1 MTEVTCPTCGES
13 VVIGV
18 PRDGTIEDVHISE
31 GTDPSTDG
39 LRKTRVVR
47 CPESH
52 AIAVTFSV
60 TAPDGA

>member
-1 MTEVTCPTCGES
+1 MTEVTCPTCGEP
-13 VVIGV
+13 VVVGV
-18 PRDGTIEDVHISE
+18 PRDATIEDVHSGE
-31 GTDPSTDG
+31 QTAPSTDG

-60 TAPDGA
+60 TAPDGV